1 VQTGIPGELPN
12 RSEYGALSPSSR
24 ARGRP
29 LLAERARDLVARKL
43 ECFPWPIRYQDWTG
57 RSCALGCDAPH
68 WCGEP
73 FEITIKT
80 EAAAKTLLAYDAM
93 GFLEKYLQ
101 GEVDL
106 DGNLYVLSDLRG
118 YAGFDLRALQAI
130 PLLFLHR
137 AYQTISRAR
146 VSVKS
151 HYDIPQEA
159 LDVYLD
165 RSYRAYSCG
174 MFEAPRWLERA
185 ELLRIGSGQGDCF
198 DSLEKAQWRKFQDAI
213 DFIAPEEGDTLLD
226 VGCGYGGQLAVAL
239 ESHRFRSYVGWT
251 HSSNQ
256 VREGSKLLSR
266 FERDRWELCEGD
278 YRCEDRVFDHVTS
291 TGMISHVGPHGLAPY
306 VRNIRKR
313 IKTGGRY
320 LHHSLMKV
328 YSGVPL
334 DFQIGP
340 VFHKKYVWPGFHWFT
355 VGAHAKALERNGF
368 EVQRML
374 NLSEHYAKT
383 TAAWYERMM
392 TQKDAMIARLG
403 EPTFRAWR
411 LYLAGS
417 SGNFSNKGIHV
428 YRLYCEA
435 V

>member
-1 VQTGIPGELPN
+1 VQTSIPKDLLNQRESGL
-12 RSEYGALSPSSR
+12 LSPRSR
-24 ARGRP
+24 TRGRP
-29 LLAERARDLVARKL
+29 RLAERARDLVARKL
-43 ECFPWPIRYQDWTG
+43 ESFPWPVRYGDWTG
-57 RSCALGCDAPH
+57 QSCSLGGDTPH

-73 FEITIKT
+73 FEIVIKT

-93 GFLEKYLQ
+93 GFLEKFLQ

-106 DGNLYVLSDLRG
+106 DGNLYVLSDVR
-118 YAGFDLRALQAI
+118 AHARFDLRMLQAI
-130 PLLFLHR
+130 PLFFLHR

-174 MFEAPRWLERA
+174 MFEEPRRFERA
-185 ELLRIGSGQGDCF
+185 EFLRVGSGQGDDF
-198 DSLEKAQWRKFQDAI
+198 DSLEKSQWRKFQDAI
-213 DFIAPEEGDTLLD
+213 DFIAPEQNDTLLD

-239 ESHRFRSYVGWT
+239 ESHRLRSYVGWT

-256 VREGSKLLSR
+256 VREGSNMLSR
-266 FERDRWELCEGD
+266 FERDRWELNEGD
-278 YRCEDRVFDHVTS
+278 YRCDDRVFDHVTS
-291 TGMISHVGPHGLAPY
+291 TGMISHVGPHGLKPY

-313 IKTGGRY
+313 IRTGGRY
-320 LHHSLMKV
+320 LHHAIMKV
-328 YSGVPL
+328 PNGVPL
-334 DFQIGP
+334 DFEIGP

-355 VGAHAKALERNGF
+355 VGTHVRTLERNGF
-368 EVQRML
+368 EVRRMV

-392 TQKDAMIARLG
+392 AQKDTMIASVG

-411 LYLAGS
+411 IYLAGS
-417 SGNFSNKGIHV
+417 SGNLVNKGVHV